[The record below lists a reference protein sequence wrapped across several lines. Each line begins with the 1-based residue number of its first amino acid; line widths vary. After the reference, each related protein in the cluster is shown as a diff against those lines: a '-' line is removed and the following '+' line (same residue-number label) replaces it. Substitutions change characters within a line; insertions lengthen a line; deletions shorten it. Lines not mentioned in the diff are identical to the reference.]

1 MSTSFEVHGAN
12 TAAPFTLKAHRGD
25 GMVQALTLFD
35 HYHFRVLQKT
45 AKKKKKKLE
54 LALPPRKP
62 GEKAW
67 WAEDYTDPR
76 KIRDRELFS

>member
-1 MSTSFEVHGAN
+1 MLIRDRRIAVSY
-12 TAAPFTLKAHRGD
+12 
-25 GMVQALTLFD
+25 MIQALSLFD
-35 HYHFRVLQKT
+35 HYQFRVLQKD

-62 GEKAW
+62 GELAW
-67 WAEDYTDPR
+67 WAEDYTDRR